1 MIGLT
6 SNIQN
11 QEKLI
16 TMQNAIENP
25 KAKLIIFKGDLIN
38 YVNNS
43 LEEKLESYAKL
54 TGREF
59 LTSKQ
64 LSNNITEKPA
74 IIHIKTYHNTKEII
88 EKFKQNPNVLFIKSD
103 GSYEEEDGIFLK
115 EYAQE
120 ICL

>member
-1 MIGLT
+1 
-6 SNIQN
+6 
-11 QEKLI
+11 
-16 TMQNAIENP
+16 MQNAIENP

-59 LTSKQ
+59 FTSKQ
-64 LSNNITEKPA
+64 LSNYITEKPA